1 MTIRSTCLAALLIAA
16 ALGAGCDVHVGENGL
31 SVDVAHGRA
40 GDEWRRSYT
49 VNKGG
54 TLEVVN
60 TNGAIVVDAGTGP
73 QVEIVA
79 TRQVR
84 AGSDEEARELLKG
97 VEIKEEATPARVA
110 VRTTTASGLTFG
122 RRSVNVE
129 YRLKVP
135 AGLHLSV
142 KTENGGISLHNVD
155 GTIVASTTNGGVRGT
170 NLAGAVSARIVN
182 GGISM
187 DVARVTGPIELESVN
202 GGIRLDVPADLDA
215 DVDAQAVNGGV
226 STDDALP
233 VSAADRSRTR
243 IRGTLNRGGVRIAA
257 HTVNGGVRIGARS
270 AETSDRSVTAESDEG
285 GPVRVER

>member
-1 MTIRSTCLAALLIAA
+1 MTIRPTHLAALLIAT
-16 ALGAGCDVHVGENGL
+16 ALAAGCDVHVGENGL

-40 GDEWRRSYT
+40 ADEWRRSYT

-54 TLEVVN
+54 TVEVVN
-60 TNGAIVVDAGTGP
+60 TNGAIVVDAATGP

-84 AGSDEEARELLKG
+84 AGSDEEAREFLKA
-97 VEIKEEATPARVA
+97 VEIREEVSPGRVA
-110 VRTTTASGLTFG
+110 VRTTTARGPDFG

-129 YRLKVP
+129 YHLKVP

-142 KTENGGISLHNVD
+142 KTENGGIGLHNVD

-187 DVARVTGPIELESVN
+187 DVARVAGPIELESVN
-202 GGIRLDVPADLDA
+202 GGIHLEVPADLNA

-233 VSAADRSRTR
+233 VNAADRSRTR
-243 IRGTLNRGGVRIAA
+243 ISGKLNGGGVRLAA

-270 AETSDRSVTAESDEG
+270 GSTSDQSATAESNEG
-285 GPVRVER
+285 GPVLIER